1 MKEPKVT
8 PIKELEFDPKS
19 IVIAAT
25 TRYPNWHR
33 GKSLDLSNTDKV
45 RGDLAIQTID
55 EAIKHNYTV
64 VINDGES
71 SSEFKAELVKHG
83 IVVLERSGK
92 SRATARRQ
100 LIEYSSHVPGVRV
113 IVRTEP
119 EKVSLVE
126 NCIPQLADPILK
138 NEADVVVPK
147 RRQDLFS
154 SSYPNY
160 MYKSE
165 IYANKKYNDILHEFK
180 ILPSE
185 EELDFFFG
193 PVVFSNKPN
202 ILKFFLE
209 SFDVRLKKEPVIG
222 ARKYL
227 DPQDFSNPQILG
239 VVKAL
244 YMGIKVKSI
253 EVPFRYPITQKE
265 NELINKASFMHK
277 RKRQKWE
284 TLDDLV
290 EFIGYLNNPND
301 PKSLLEQV
309 ED

>member
-55 EAIKHNYTV
+55 EAIKHSYTV
-64 VINDGES
+64 VINDGGS
-71 SSEFKAELVKHG
+71 SKEFKGELAKRRI
-83 IVVLERSGK
+83 IVQARIGE

-100 LIEYSSHVPGVRV
+100 LIEYSSHVPQAKV
-113 IVRTEP
+113 ILRMEP

-126 NCIPQLADPILK
+126 NCIPQLVEPILRD
-138 NEADVVVPK
+138 EADVVVPK

-160 MYKSE
+160 MYRSE
-165 IYANKKYNDILHEFK
+165 MYANKKYNDILHEFK

-185 EELDFFFG
+185 EEFDFFFG

-209 SFDVRLKKEPVIG
+209 SFEVRLKKEPVIG
-222 ARKYL
+222 VRRYL

-253 EVPFRYPITQKE
+253 EVPFVYPVAQKE
-265 NELINKASFMHK
+265 NELINKVSFMQK

-284 TLDDLV
+284 NLDDLV
-290 EFIGYLNNPND
+290 EFIKYLNNPKEPHNV
-301 PKSLLEQV
+301 LV
-309 ED
+309 EK